1 MRRPATDWRKQII
14 DDVGAPPDGPVLIST
29 GVQLDGPSNEVIRAA
44 ARRRGMSPSAYLRRA
59 AVAFATF
66 DLDRDWDEVMADEP
80 GFTAFGKNM
89 GKSPYRPNGHGFG
102 PWKVLGLEAHHA
114 DE

>member
-102 PWKVLGLEAHHA
+102 PWKITGVEAHHA
-114 DE
+114 DD